1 MTPRLWRILPLAPPD
16 ARAALSDFPPLG
28 AQLLYNRG
36 IADPQAAQAY
46 LDPEISGWPD
56 PFLLPDMDR
65 AVSRVLKARES
76 GERATVYGDYDA
88 DGITGS
94 SLLVLGLRSAGISA
108 DTYIPHRDRE
118 GYGLNRTAL
127 ESLKAQGSSLV
138 ITVDSGTTSI
148 EEIDHAA
155 AIGLDVVV
163 LDHHAVP
170 PRLPKAPV
178 VNPHRQESSY
188 PFRHFCGAGVGFKF
202 LQALYLAL
210 GRGQEEVEEYQDL
223 AAIGTVADL
232 TPLEGENR
240 RIVRAGLLAM
250 AKGPRAGLQ
259 ALIDRAGL
267 DTRTLDA
274 RDLAFMV
281 APRLNAMGRLE
292 HALASY
298 RLLMAT
304 DPEEAASLA
313 EELETTNR
321 ARQELTVELVAK
333 ARESLPD
340 DDVPLVM
347 VSGPDYPVGM
357 VGLVAGRLA
366 EERYRPAVAIEEGP
380 EYSRGSARSI
390 PGVSIIG
397 ILSECHDL
405 MVRYGGHPQ
414 AAGFTIETRRLPALR
429 ERLMSAAAA
438 ALDGQELQ
446 PLLTIEANTRMKSL
460 PGAMMGLLGKLAPFG
475 AGNPEPL
482 FLTRRVEVQHARTV
496 GADGA
501 HLELRLSEE
510 KATWRAMGFGMGGR
524 LPEATGRL
532 DVVYGIGLDRLDG
545 NGLLQLRLKDFRS
558 SLPE

>member
-1 MTPRLWRILPLAPPD
+1 
-16 ARAALSDFPPLG
+16 
-28 AQLLYNRG
+28 
-36 IADPQAAQAY
+36 
-46 LDPEISGWPD
+46 
-56 PFLLPDMDR
+56 MDR
-65 AVSRVLKARES
+65 AVSRVLTARES

-94 SLLVLGLRSAGISA
+94 SLLVLGLRAAGIQA
-108 DTYIPHRDRE
+108 GTYIPHRDRE

-127 ESLKAQGSSLV
+127 ESLKSQGSSLI

-148 EEIDHAA
+148 DEIDHAA
-155 AIGLDVVV
+155 VIGLDVVV
-163 LDHHAVP
+163 LDHHTIP
-170 PRLPKAPV
+170 PKLPRAPV
-178 VNPHRQESSY
+178 VNPHRPESAY

-210 GRGQEEVEEYQDL
+210 GRGQDEVEQYQDL

-240 RIVRAGLLAM
+240 RIVRAGLQAM
-250 AKGPRAGLQ
+250 AAGSRPGLQ

-267 DTRTLDA
+267 DARTLDA

-292 HALASY
+292 HALVSY

-304 DPEEAASLA
+304 DRAEAADLA
-313 EELETTNR
+313 AELETTNR
-321 ARQELTVELVAK
+321 ARQELTVQLVAQ
-333 ARESLPD
+333 ARDSLPA

-366 EERYRPAVAIEEGP
+366 EDRYRPAIAMEEGP
-380 EYSRGSARSI
+380 EFSRGSARSI

-397 ILSECHDL
+397 ILSECRDL

-414 AAGFTIETRRLPALR
+414 AAGFTIETRKLPALR
-429 ERLMSAAAA
+429 QRLMAAAEA
-438 ALDGQELQ
+438 ALEGQELQ
-446 PLLTIEANTRMKSL
+446 PVLTIEANTRMKSL
-460 PGAMMGLLGKLAPFG
+460 PGAVMNLLGKLAPFG

-482 FLTRRVEVQHARTV
+482 FMTRRVEVLGARTV

-501 HLELRLSEE
+501 HLSLTLSEE
-510 KATWRAMGFGMGGR
+510 RATWRAMGFGMGAR
-524 LPEATGRL
+524 LPDAMGPI
-532 DVVYGIGLDRLDG
+532 DVVYSIGLDRLDG
-545 NGLLQLRLKDFRS
+545 NGLLQLNVKDFRS